1 VNIAMVRRLIWKDW
15 YLNRA
20 AILASLIGGVAT
32 LGVVAASHVSDI
44 VLILGMIVVVTIL
57 IGMGAVVMASAVR
70 ERKDQTLPF
79 VMSLPITYV
88 EYTTAKIVG
97 SLLIFLVLWTAL
109 LLDILATILLIPG
122 FPHGLIP
129 FVVIMSVEILMSTCL
144 VTAVAVTTESQGW
157 MVVVTQV
164 GALSLNGIG
173 WWIVRFPDIG
183 GVMRSAT
190 MRWSGTA
197 TALLTA
203 ELAVIALMIGITFF
217 VQARK
222 TDFV

>member
-1 VNIAMVRRLIWKDW
+1 VNIAMVKRLIWKDW

-20 AILASLIGGVAT
+20 AILFSLIGGMVTLALVAS
-32 LGVVAASHVSDI
+32 SHGSNI
-44 VLILGMIVVVTIL
+44 VMILGLIVIVTIL
-57 IGMGAVVMASAVR
+57 IGMGSMVMASAVT
-70 ERKDQTLPF
+70 ERKQQTLPF
-79 VMSLPITYV
+79 VMSLPISYV

-97 SLLIFLVLWTAL
+97 SLLIFLVLWTVML
-109 LLDILATILLIPG
+109 VDILATILLAPG

-157 MVVVTQV
+157 TVGVAQV

-183 GVMRSAT
+183 GAMRSAT
-190 MRWSGTA
+190 VRWSGTA
-197 TALLTA
+197 TALLST
-203 ELAVIALMIGITFF
+203 ELAAIALLLAITFF
-217 VQARK
+217 IQARK
-222 TDFV
+222 KDFI

>member
-1 VNIAMVRRLIWKDW
+1 MNIAMVRRLIWKDW

-20 AILASLIGGVAT
+20 AILFALIGGMVT
-32 LGVVAASHVSDI
+32 LGLVAASGGSDI
-44 VLILGMIVVVTIL
+44 AMIMGMVVVVTIL
-57 IGMGAVVMASAVR
+57 IGLGAVVMVSAVN
-70 ERKDQTLPF
+70 ERKQQTLPF
-79 VMSLPITYV
+79 IMSLPISYV

-97 SLLIFLVLWTAL
+97 SLLIFLVLWTAM
-109 LLDILATILLIPG
+109 LADMVVTILLAPG

-157 MVVVTQV
+157 TVGVVQIGT
-164 GALSLNGIG
+164 LSLNGIG

-183 GVMRSAT
+183 GAMRSAT

-203 ELAVIALMIGITFF
+203 ELAVIALVIALTFF
-217 VQARK
+217 IQARK
-222 TDFV
+222 RDFI